1 MLAPVKIKKNG
12 PTLASRFKELN
23 TLAISFLFYNSR
35 TQPIRCREYSV
46 EIKFSRKS
54 YVGNRLSA
62 MRFRQSP
69 LGYLDKTLL
78 KSVPT
83 LENIVY
89 LVFILQQKFKS
100 QMVLH

>member
-62 MRFRQSP
+62 MCFRQSP

-78 KSVPT
+78 KSV
-83 LENIVY
+83 L
-89 LVFILQQKFKS
+89 
-100 QMVLH
+100 